1 MNCPNLHE
9 RLTRG
14 RNNGRSCYPISG
26 CSGVDS
32 IWLTLTQSKLKTLC
46 RNYTFL
52 DTISP
57 TQYNPPAYSDQNTR
71 DLIVLTWTER
81 TSNDYWREG
90 KLSAFQTGRLL
101 KHSKFVNYLH
111 NFYQVNLNWQHQQKL
126 QLDAKHGTGTHKMWR
141 AVHGYTGWSKLW
153 MFTSGLPLPSSGY
166 YSCSCVSFPCP
177 YWEWD
182 GTNIRV
188 WPFVNMSWMSRDPAW
203 HSRYRDLLSRALNTD
218 NWDSRLSPVTSAPAS
233 PLWPTVTRHT
243 EAMSHRKHK

>member
-90 KLSAFQTGRLL
+90 NLSAFQTGRLL

-126 QLDAKHGTGTHKMWR
+126 QLDAKHGDGDTQNAESCTR
-141 AVHGYTGWSKLW
+141 LHGLEQTLDVYIRSPSTFFRLL
-153 MFTSGLPLPSSGY
+153 FLFLCFFPLP
-166 YSCSCVSFPCP
+166 
-177 YWEWD
+177 
-182 GTNIRV
+182 ILRV
-188 WPFVNMSWMSRDPAW
+188 RRD
-203 HSRYRDLLSRALNTD
+203 
-218 NWDSRLSPVTSAPAS
+218 
-233 PLWPTVTRHT
+233 
-243 EAMSHRKHK
+243 